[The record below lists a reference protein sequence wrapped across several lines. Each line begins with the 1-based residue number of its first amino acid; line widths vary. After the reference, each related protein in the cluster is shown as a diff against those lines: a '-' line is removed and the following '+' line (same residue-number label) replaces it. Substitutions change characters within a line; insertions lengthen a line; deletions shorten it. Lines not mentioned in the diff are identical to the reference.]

1 MSFLLRCRSS
11 IASLSASSAAP
22 VSSARLHSL
31 IEGGDIVVLNAV
43 RSRANPIMRRL
54 VAACTAL
61 VLAAC
66 GTDRSAPFDVVLPAL
81 IPAPLHVQ
89 HGEGAYRLAADA
101 GISGAAHTDMHATLE
116 WMIGLIN
123 EQAGLSMSLTDGP
136 GALRLE
142 LEDSAAFAETLAAI
156 DARG

>member
-22 VSSARLHSL
+22 VSSARWHSL

-43 RSRANPIMRRL
+43 RSRANPIMRCL

-66 GTDRSAPFDVVLPAL
+66 GTDRATTPGVELPAL
-81 IPAPLHVQ
+81 IPVPLHIQ

-101 GISGAAHTDMHATLE
+101 TISGAVPNDMHTTLE
-116 WMIGLIN
+116 WVIGLIN
-123 EQAGLSMSLTDGP
+123 EQAGLSLSLSDGP
-136 GALRLE
+136 GAIRLE
-142 LEDSAAFAETLAAI
+142 LEDTAAFAEALAAI
-156 DARG
+156 NAR